1 MMSCTPRA
9 LAGNL
14 NREQRRDHAGNL
26 NCYCP
31 KVTGPPAGILGR
43 VHGCMGC
50 QELRSAAWSTQL
62 RAADRAN
69 RARAAAHRDA
79 VAKGTSPDHAPKS
92 HTQLMPALGP
102 PASASRFPART
113 HPSRLKGPSCAHV
126 HTALP
131 GARRSPRLRA
141 ENKWQGYQQLAP
153 HPSPPAAGSG
163 TSTAGRCSP
172 AAVEPR
178 GRGARRG
185 RPRGTARGSG
195 GSMHGGAA
203 RWKVARGRATGSAAR
218 EQRTVALHPLSLPLT
233 TRKAHP
239 RFPVLVFDFDFRECQ
254 PNLNALYLK

>member
-1 MMSCTPRA
+1 M
-9 LAGNL
+9 
-14 NREQRRDHAGNL
+14 
-26 NCYCP
+26 
-31 KVTGPPAGILGR
+31 
-43 VHGCMGC
+43 
-50 QELRSAAWSTQL
+50 
-62 RAADRAN
+62 
-69 RARAAAHRDA
+69 
-79 VAKGTSPDHAPKS
+79 S
-92 HTQLMPALGP
+92 HTQLLPALGP

-203 RWKVARGRATGSAAR
+203 SWKVARGRATGSAAR
-218 EQRTVALHPLSLPLT
+218 EQRTVALRALSLPLA
-233 TRKAHP
+233 TRKALP

-254 PNLNALYLK
+254 PNLNALYHDNNRENRPRK